1 MSGIIEVSKEQE
13 INRMMQLGFFNEET
27 RFEKLTKLGDS
38 LEKLNII
45 DWDIFRPIL
54 NAAFKKER
62 KGSGGRPP
70 YNYLLLFKILILQR
84 LFNLSDDQTE
94 YQINDRMSFMRF
106 LGLSLGDKVPDAKT
120 IWLFRDTLT
129 QANAIEELFR
139 LFSRQLESQAIIT
152 HTGTIIDATFVDAPR
167 QRNTRE
173 ENKIIK
179 EGEIPEEWAESTPKA
194 AHKLAQKDTDA
205 RWTVKGGEKHY
216 GYKNHTKVD
225 ADSKIITDYA
235 VTNAAVHDSNE
246 FVDFIDETDQVVYAD
261 SAYSSREIAENIPKN
276 VKNSIHEKGYR
287 NRPLT
292 DEQKESNRNKS
303 KVRARIE
310 HVYGFMT
317 GSMKGIT
324 IRNIGLQR
332 AVFNIGMTN
341 LVYNLC
347 RYSILQR
354 QRVFVG

>member
-1 MSGIIEVSKEQE
+1 
-13 INRMMQLGFFNEET
+13 MQLGFFNEET

-45 DWDIFRPIL
+45 DWRIFCPIL
-54 NAAFKKER
+54 DVSLKKEG
-62 KGSGGRPP
+62 KSSVGRPP
-70 YNYLLLFKILILQR
+70 YDYLLLFKTLILQR

-106 LGLSLGDKVPDAKT
+106 LGLSLGDKIPDAKT
-120 IWLFRDTLT
+120 IWLFRNNLT
-129 QANAIEELFR
+129 QANVTEELFR
-139 LFSRQLESQAIIT
+139 LFNRQLESQGIIT
-152 HTGTIIDATFVDAPR
+152 HTGTIVDATFVDAPR

-173 ENKIIK
+173 ENKTIK
-179 EGEIPEEWAESTPKA
+179 EGEIPEEWTESTPKA

-216 GYKNHTKVD
+216 GYKDHTKVD
-225 ADSKIITDYA
+225 ADSKIIIDYA
-235 VTNAAVHDSNE
+235 VTNAAVHDSNV
-246 FVDFIDETDQVVYAD
+246 FVDFIDETDRVVYAD
-261 SAYSSREIAENIPKN
+261 SAYAGREIAEKLPAN
-276 VKNSIHEKGYR
+276 VENSIHEKGYR

-292 DEQKESNRNKS
+292 DEQKQSNRKKS
-303 KVRARIE
+303 KIRARIE

-317 GSMKGIT
+317 GAMKGIT
-324 IRNIGLQR
+324 VRSIGLQR
-332 AVFNIGMTN
+332 AGCNIALTN

-354 QRVFVG
+354 QRVRMG